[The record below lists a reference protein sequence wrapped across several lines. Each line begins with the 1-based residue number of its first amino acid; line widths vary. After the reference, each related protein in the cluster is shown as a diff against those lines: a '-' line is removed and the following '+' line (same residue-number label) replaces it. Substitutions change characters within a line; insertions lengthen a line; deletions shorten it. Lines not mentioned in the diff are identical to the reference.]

1 MLPQQYLSQDSSD
14 KLPEEATTQKVWS
27 KAVSGTD
34 RCAIQLHV
42 AADWSR
48 ACGWCTPATASEQA
62 RTRPRDRLNFTVM
75 FSDVRLTA
83 DHGLRSGP

>member
-1 MLPQQYLSQDSSD
+1 MLPQQYLSQDRSD
-14 KLPEEATTQKVWS
+14 KLPEEASTQIVWS

-42 AADWSR
+42 ATDWSH
-48 ACGWCTPATASEQA
+48 ACGWCTPATASVQA
-62 RTRPRDRLNFTVM
+62 RTRPRDRLDFTVT